1 MMASQFED
9 AIAACNLLPGP
20 ASTQLSIFCAWT
32 VAGIPGAIVG
42 GLAFIVPGLVV
53 ILALAA
59 LFLAAA
65 PPEWILAAGAG
76 AGAAVVAVAVHAGVS
91 LVPSSWSRA
100 SHHRSW
106 VLYAV
111 LGGAAGAA
119 AGPWL
124 VLVVLSCGAVEY
136 GVDRFRRGVHLGVVG
151 VPLASAVGVATGGL
165 AALAWVAVKVGALA
179 YGGGFVIVPMMQH
192 DAVHQYHWMTDGQF
206 LNAVALGQITP
217 GPVVLT
223 VAVVGFAAAGV
234 WGGLV
239 AAAIAFAPSFAFILL
254 GASHFEE
261 LRRSRG
267 ARAFLN
273 GSGPAAIGAI
283 LGSAV
288 PLAAAL
294 GVSWQY
300 PVMAGAALVLFVA
313 RRSVVL
319 SLVLAAAAGV
329 IAVALGAPLP
339 Q

>member
-1 MMASQFED
+1 
-9 AIAACNLLPGP
+9 
-20 ASTQLSIFCAWT
+20 
-32 VAGIPGAIVG
+32 
-42 GLAFIVPGLVV
+42 
-53 ILALAA
+53 
-59 LFLAAA
+59 
-65 PPEWILAAGAG
+65 
-76 AGAAVVAVAVHAGVS
+76 
-91 LVPSSWSRA
+91 
-100 SHHRSW
+100 
-106 VLYAV
+106 
-111 LGGAAGAA
+111 
-119 AGPWL
+119 
-124 VLVVLSCGAVEY
+124 
-136 GVDRFRRGVHLGVVG
+136 
-151 VPLASAVGVATGGL
+151 
-165 AALAWVAVKVGALA
+165 
-179 YGGGFVIVPMMQH
+179 
-192 DAVHQYHWMTDGQF
+192 
-206 LNAVALGQITP
+206 VALGQITP

-239 AAAIAFAPSFAFILL
+239 ATAIAFAPSFAFILL